1 MSKISY
7 FNGLPSKGM
16 PHIASGQFEI
26 VDFLNAIKFG
36 KWKNIVEPIRN
47 EADKP
52 TRTKLKTK
60 LVSVTVSGTFDQD
73 RKEECL
79 TDHSGFI
86 AIDIDGNTN
95 KQLLLNDPYVY
106 SLFASVSG
114 LGFVPIFKVDK
125 FKHKESFNW
134 IRAYLFNT
142 YGLVCDP
149 APQNVASLRYVSYDP
164 DLFIN
169 EKAKTAK
176 TLTDKPNKQPKNLP
190 VIISNDQ
197 FSQLIAEVCQRGI
210 SLCESYEEYRD
221 IAFSLANGQSENGR
235 QYFHNLCSMSAK
247 YDYKHADKQFDIA
260 LKDKGSKKITIGTL
274 YHYIKAAGI
283 EVKSQNKQAV
293 AIASM
298 AKKSNRSK
306 EGVTASIV
314 QLTGASQATAE
325 QLVEEVFKR
334 SDINIE
340 SVSKD
345 PEKLIENICTFI
357 AQNYHLKK
365 NSITGIV
372 ENSGNPL
379 TKESFNTMYLKIRSV
394 FNSTSVSF
402 DLIERIVLSE
412 FTPTFDPIKE
422 YIDKNRHLKST
433 GNIDKLIATI
443 ETTTPNAHIFIR
455 RWCIAW
461 GAALDGYPVRSVL
474 ALLGGQHSGKTEWFR
489 RLLPGP
495 LKKYYAQS
503 RLDAGK
509 DDHILMCQKLIILDD
524 ELGGKSKKDEKVF
537 KELTSRDWF
546 SLRVPYGRYN
556 EDFKRLAILC
566 GTSNTTDIM
575 SDPTGNTRYLPV
587 EVISI
592 NKDLYNSINK
602 DDLFMEIISAY
613 ESGEEWQLSKNEMD
627 DLMSTSAAFEEIPFE
642 RELINTHF
650 ENTGYG
656 SAINLSATEIK
667 DYIELHSKQK
677 ITNMKRFGV
686 ELKKVFGKSKPVKI
700 NGQPSY
706 KYQVFTKMKE
716 QNLQSAVNNI
726 QNDEFG

>member
-1 MSKISY
+1 MSKISF
-7 FNGLPSKGM
+7 FNGLPAKGM
-16 PHIASGQFEI
+16 PHIASGNMEMSE
-26 VDFLNAIKFG
+26 FLQAIKFG
-36 KWKNIVEPIRN
+36 KWKSIVEPVRN
-47 EADKP
+47 EPDKIL
-52 TRTKLKTK
+52 RTKLKTK
-60 LVSVTVSGTFDQD
+60 LVSVTVSGVFNERNETG
-73 RKEECL
+73 L
-79 TDHSGFI
+79 MAHSGFI

-95 KQLLLNDPYVY
+95 KQLLFNDPYVY
-106 SLFASVSG
+106 ALFSSVSN
-114 LGFVPIFKVDK
+114 LGFVPIFKIQKD
-125 FKHKESFNW
+125 KHKESFNW

-149 APQNVASLRYVSYDP
+149 APQNVASLRYVTYDP
-164 DLFIN
+164 DTLIN

-176 TLTDKPNKQPKNLP
+176 TLSDKSNQKTKSLP
-190 VIISNDQ
+190 VIISNDE
-197 FSQLIAEVCQRGI
+197 FSKIIAEVCQRGI

-221 IAFSLANGQSENGR
+221 IAFSLANGQGENGR
-235 QYFHNLCSMSAK
+235 QYFHNLCSISSK
-247 YDYKHADKQFDIA
+247 YDSKHCDKQYDIA

-293 AIASM
+293 AIATM

-306 EGVTASIV
+306 EGVTNSIIE
-314 QLTGASQATAE
+314 LTGANQQTAE
-325 QLVEEVFKR
+325 QLVDEVFRR

-357 AQNYHLKK
+357 AQNYNLKK
-365 NSITGIV
+365 NLITQIV

-412 FTPTFDPIKE
+412 FTPTYNPILD
-422 YIDKNRHLKST
+422 YINKHRHLKTT

-443 ETTTPNAHIFIR
+443 ETPTPNHAIFVR
-455 RWCIAW
+455 RWLIGIA
-461 GAALDGYPVRSVL
+461 AALNGLPVRYVL
-474 ALLGGQHSGKTEWFR
+474 ALCGGQHSGKTEWFR

-495 LKKYYAQS
+495 LKRYYAES
-503 RLDAGK
+503 KLDAGK
-509 DDHILMCQKLIILDD
+509 DDDILMCQKLIVMDD
-524 ELGGKSKKDEKVF
+524 ELGGKSKKDEKRF
-537 KELTSRDWF
+537 KELTSKDWF

-566 GTSNTTDIM
+566 GTSNPTDIM

-592 NKDLYNSINK
+592 NKDAYNEINK
-602 DDLFMEIISAY
+602 DELFMEIIRAY
-613 ESGEEWQLSKNEMD
+613 ESGEEWQLSKSEMA

-650 ENTGYG
+650 ENSGYG
-656 SAINLSATEIK
+656 SFLNLTATEIK
-667 DYIELHSKQK
+667 DHIELHSKQK
-677 ITNMKRFGV
+677 ITNMKRFGI
-686 ELKKVFGKSKPVKI
+686 ELKKIFGKSKPMKR
-700 NGQPSY
+700 NGQMSY
-706 KYQVFTKMKE
+706 CYQVYKVIKD
-716 QNLQSAVNNI
+716 QNLQTSINNS
-726 QNDEFG
+726 QQEENF

>member
-1 MSKISY
+1 MSKISF
-7 FNGLPSKGM
+7 FNKQFGSKGM
-16 PHIASGQFEI
+16 PHFSDGELEI
-26 VDFLNAIKFG
+26 EEFVLGVKFG
-36 KWKNIVEPIRN
+36 KWKEATLKIRAIEN
-47 EADKP
+47 KEDRDKQKRNSP
-52 TRTKLKTK
+52 Q
-60 LVSVTVSGTFDQD
+60 VTISGTFAE
-73 RKEECL
+73 RAETNL
-79 TDHSGFI
+79 IHHSGFI
-86 AIDIDGNTN
+86 CIDLDGVTD
-95 KQLLLNDPYVY
+95 KSQLINDPYLYCVFY
-106 SLFASVSG
+106 SSSG
-114 LGFVPIFKVDK
+114 KGLAGIFKINPA
-125 FKHKESFNW
+125 KHKESFNW
-134 IRAYLFNT
+134 LRMYLYNT
-142 YGLVCDP
+142 YGLAADP
-149 APQNVASLRYVSYDP
+149 APQNVASTRCISYDP
-164 DLFIN
+164 DLFHNPNCTISKFIN
-169 EKAKTAK
+169 EKPPKV
-176 TLTDKPNKQPKNLP
+176 KNLP
-190 VIISNDQ
+190 VVVSDQDFADIIGQ
-197 FSQLIAEVCQRGI
+197 CIQRGI
-210 SLCESYEEYRD
+210 NLTESYEEFRD
-221 IAFSLANGQSENGR
+221 IAFALANGKGEDGRYYFHQLAGISTKYNSRAADR
-235 QYFHNLCSMSAK
+235 QY
-247 YDYKHADKQFDIA
+247 DIA
-260 LKDKGSKKITIGTL
+260 LKDKSAKKITIGTL

-314 QLTGASQATAE
+314 QLTGTSQATAE

-602 DDLFMEIISAY
+602 DDLFMEIIRAY

>member
-1 MSKISY
+1 MSKISF
-7 FNGLPSKGM
+7 FNKQFGSKGM
-16 PHIASGQFEI
+16 PHFSDGELEI
-26 VDFLNAIKFG
+26 EEFVLGVKFG
-36 KWKNIVEPIRN
+36 KWKDATLKIRAIEN
-47 EADKP
+47 KEERDKQKRNSP
-52 TRTKLKTK
+52 Q
-60 LVSVTVSGTFDQD
+60 VTISGTFAE
-73 RKEECL
+73 RAETNL
-79 TDHSGFI
+79 IHHSGFI
-86 AIDIDGNTN
+86 CIDLDGVTD
-95 KQLLLNDPYVY
+95 KSQLINDPYLYCVFY
-106 SLFASVSG
+106 SSSG
-114 LGFVPIFKVDK
+114 KGLAGIFKINPA
-125 FKHKESFNW
+125 KHKESFNW
-134 IRAYLFNT
+134 LRMYLYNT
-142 YGLVCDP
+142 YGLAADP
-149 APQNVASLRYVSYDP
+149 APQNVASTRCISYDP
-164 DLFIN
+164 DLSHNPNCAISKFIN
-169 EKAKTAK
+169 EKPPKI
-176 TLTDKPNKQPKNLP
+176 KNLP
-190 VIISNDQ
+190 VVVSDQDFADIIGQ
-197 FSQLIAEVCQRGI
+197 CIQRGI
-210 SLCESYEEYRD
+210 NLTESYEEFRD
-221 IAFSLANGQSENGR
+221 IAFALANGKGEDGRYYFHQLAGISTKYNSRAADR
-235 QYFHNLCSMSAK
+235 QY
-247 YDYKHADKQFDIA
+247 DIA
-260 LKDKGSKKITIGTL
+260 LKDKSAKKITIGTL

-379 TKESFNTMYLKIRSV
+379 TKESFNTMYLRIRSV

-422 YIDKNRHLKST
+422 YIEKHRHLKGD
-433 GNIDKLIATI
+433 GNINKLIATI
-443 ETTTPNAHIFIR
+443 ETTTPNAHVFIR

-461 GAALDGYPVRSVL
+461 GAALDGFPVRSVL

-592 NKDLYNSINK
+592 NKDLYNSIDK
-602 DDLFMEIISAY
+602 DELFMEIIRAY

-656 SAINLSATEIK
+656 TAINLSATEIK

-726 QNDEFG
+726 QNDEFA